1 MGSSLEA
8 LKGDYLGRWFTTLM
22 KERVE
27 VVTSALLPYP
37 PECARVAPC
46 WDPANAAGIYTLDLR
61 ALVSWQLEVDSGR
74 CYLAPA
80 PLASDPHLANV
91 LATLAVYS
99 GASGSGVAALP
110 AHSPLRDGLNRLLT
124 LVPYDVVSLE
134 VWNATVP
141 HWFEALSS
149 QLPVAHLV
157 PIGTILRC
165 AIKLYSTH
173 DKLEFEHF
181 IYATI
186 FNVH

>member
-22 KERVE
+22 KERAD

-46 WDPANAAGIYTLDLR
+46 WDPANAAGIYTLDLL
-61 ALVSWQLEVDSGR
+61 ALVSWQLEADSGR
-74 CYLAPA
+74 CCLASA
-80 PLASDPHLANV
+80 PLASDPHLVNV
-91 LATLAVYS
+91 LATLAVYAGTS
-99 GASGSGVAALP
+99 GAALP

-141 HWFEALSS
+141 HSFEALVS
-149 QLPVAHLV
+149 QLPAAHLA
-157 PIGTILRC
+157 PIGTILRHVGF
-165 AIKLYSTH
+165 T
-173 DKLEFEHF
+173 F
-181 IYATI
+181 
-186 FNVH
+186 